1 MKEKGTI
8 PEEVRKA
15 FNISENITLD
25 ELITQ
30 MGQLYGITKKDLEM
44 IERSKKYSKE
54 ELKEDLKKQENI

>member
-30 MGQLYGITKKDLEM
+30 MGQLYGITKKGKHHL
-44 IERSKKYSKE
+44 I
-54 ELKEDLKKQENI
+54 